1 MTNFPKNPKPQ
12 YLKKDEYLVSQKESS
27 VNQDVINELVEI
39 SIESRKLEEKL
50 LKKRADNGRPT
61 L

>member
-12 YLKKDEYLVSQKESS
+12 YLKKDEYLVSQRESS

-39 SIESRKLEEKL
+39 SIGSRKLEEKL